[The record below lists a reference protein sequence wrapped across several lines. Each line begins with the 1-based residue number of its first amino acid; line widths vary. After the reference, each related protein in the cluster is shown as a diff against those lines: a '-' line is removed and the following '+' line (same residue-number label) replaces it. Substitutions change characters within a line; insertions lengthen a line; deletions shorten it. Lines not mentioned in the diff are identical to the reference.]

1 MRILENPW
9 FDRIVIVVI
18 AINSCFLALNDYTW
32 KSDDGTD
39 KPLGNVL
46 LDNSE
51 LFFTIFFTSEFV
63 IKIISMGIIFADNC
77 YFKDGWNVLDF
88 MVVTTA
94 IISTIPGYTNFASL
108 RMFRLIRP
116 LRTLSIYPSMKL
128 LTNTLFSSIS

>member
-1 MRILENPW
+1 
-9 FDRIVIVVI
+9 
-18 AINSCFLALNDYTW
+18 
-32 KSDDGTD
+32 
-39 KPLGNVL
+39 
-46 LDNSE
+46 
-51 LFFTIFFTSEFV
+51 
-63 IKIISMGIIFADNC
+63 MGIIFADNC

-128 LTNTLFSSIS
+128 LTNALFSSIS